1 MTPPSF
7 CLRPQE
13 GTDDAFLRRLFA
25 AGLDASL
32 GLHLWPEPQRELML
46 RWQYEARERDWN
58 ERYPPGSLEVIE
70 VDGVPAGR
78 IRLSRPDLDD
88 CRQVVDLA
96 VAPEYR
102 RRGVATAALARCPGP
117 LALRVARDNLPARRL
132 YDRLGFTLRD
142 ADALHLSLRGPTNTG
157 GSTRSPRTPSGS

>member
-1 MTPPSF
+1 MTTPSF
-7 CLRPQE
+7 TFRPQE
-13 GTDDAFLRRLFA
+13 GTDDALLRRLFA

-32 GLHLWPEPQRELML
+32 GLHLWPEPERELMA
-46 RWQYEARERDWN
+46 RWQYDARERDWN
-58 ERYPPGSLEVIE
+58 ERYPPGSLEIIE

-78 IRLSRPDLDD
+78 IRLSRPDPDN

-132 YDRLGFTLRD
+132 YARLGFVLRH
-142 ADALHLSLRGPTNTG
+142 ADALHLSLHGPHDYG
-157 GSTRSPRTPSGS
+157 LIDPSPFS